1 MEQTLTNDNIFIL
14 SIKDFF
20 SLKMMKFSIA
30 PFFIALILVYTIV
43 FYFAHLTIKD
53 LRHASVHVHQ
63 SQTTIVDGLETIDT
77 TGVDFQSSSI
87 LTFLMS
93 HALTSWIVTFL
104 VYTMGSMLALILTI
118 FISLIAITFLTP
130 FILKNIHQKHYS
142 DIEMKGYD
150 NFFWSII
157 KIFRWFV
164 IMLTMFLLFIPFYFV
179 PILNV
184 IMFNLPMYYFFHKIL
199 TYDVA
204 SNISTKNEYKKIMFF
219 AGTEIRIKTFLLYL
233 VSLIPFAV
241 LFTGVYYIIFMG
253 HTYFRETR
261 ELRESNNY
269 SL

>member
-1 MEQTLTNDNIFIL
+1 MTNDNIFIL

-20 SLKMMKFSIA
+20 SLKMLKFSIA
-30 PFFIALILVYTIV
+30 PFFMVLILVYTIV
-43 FYFAHLTIKD
+43 FYFAHLTVKD
-53 LRHASVHVHQ
+53 LRHASFHVHQ
-63 SQTTIVDGLETIDT
+63 SQSTIVDGLETIDT
-77 TGVDFQSSSI
+77 TGIDFQGSSA

-93 HALTSWIVTFL
+93 HALTSWIVAFL
-104 VYTMGSMLALILTI
+104 IYTIGSMLALILTI
-118 FISLIAITFLTP
+118 FISLIVITFLTP
-130 FILKNIHQKHYS
+130 FILKNIHQQHYS

-164 IMLTMFLLFIPFYFV
+164 IMVTMFFLFIPFYFV

-219 AGTEIRIKTFLLYL
+219 AGTEIRIKTFFLYL

-241 LFTGVYYIIFMG
+241 LFIGVYYIIFMG
-253 HTYFRETR
+253 HTYFREIK
-261 ELRESNNY
+261 ELRTNEGHF
-269 SL
+269 L

>member
-1 MEQTLTNDNIFIL
+1 MTQDNIFIL

-20 SLKMMKFSIA
+20 SLKMLKFSVA

-53 LRHASVHVHQ
+53 LRHASWHVQH

-77 TGVDFQSSSI
+77 TGADFQSSSI
-87 LTFLMS
+87 LSFVMS
-93 HALTSWIVTFL
+93 HALTSWILTFL
-104 VYTMGSMLALILTI
+104 IYTMGSMLALILTI
-118 FISLIAITFLTP
+118 FISLLSITFLTP
-130 FILKNIHQKHYS
+130 FILKNIHKQHYP
-142 DIEMKGYD
+142 DVEMKGYD
-150 NFFWSII
+150 NIFWSII

-164 IMLTMFLLFIPFYFV
+164 IMVAMFFLFLPFYFV

-233 VSLIPFAV
+233 VSLIPFAI
-241 LFTGVYYIIFMG
+241 LFAGVYYIIFMG
-253 HTYFRETR
+253 HTYFKEIR
-261 ELRESNNY
+261 ELRTNEGHF
-269 SL
+269 L

>member
-1 MEQTLTNDNIFIL
+1 M
-14 SIKDFF
+14 KDFF
-20 SLKMMKFSIA
+20 SIKMLKFSVI
-30 PFFIALILVYTIV
+30 PFFVALILVYSFV
-43 FYFAHLTIKD
+43 FYFAHLTIRD
-53 LRHASVHVHQ
+53 LRHASFHVHQ
-63 SQTTIVDGLETIDT
+63 SQTTIIDGLETIDT
-77 TGVDFQSSSI
+77 SNADFQSSSI
-87 LTFLMS
+87 LSFLMS
-93 HALTSWIVTFL
+93 HALTSWIITFL
-104 VYTMGSMLALILTI
+104 IYTMGSMLALILTI
-118 FISLIAITFLTP
+118 FISLISITFLTP
-130 FILKNIHQKHYS
+130 FILKNIHEQHYA

-150 NFFWSII
+150 NIFWSFI

-164 IMLTMFLLFIPFYFV
+164 IMVTMFLLFIPFYFV

-253 HTYFRETR
+253 HTYFRETK